1 MRYLFTFIRQEKC
14 KKQKHISLGDVNKS
28 ALSYISGGNGGF
40 IQIILEI
47 NLAKLLKII
56 NTYNI
61 QSYIWIIYILF
72 MLKKKPF
79 YLSLEDGKLS
89 G

>member
-1 MRYLFTFIRQEKC
+1 M
-14 KKQKHISLGDVNKS
+14 QKAKTHISLGDVNKS

-56 NTYNI
+56 NTYLTSVQHFLLQN
-61 QSYIWIIYILF
+61 LTHR
-72 MLKKKPF
+72 
-79 YLSLEDGKLS
+79 D
-89 G
+89 

>member
-1 MRYLFTFIRQEKC
+1 MMRYLFTFIRQEKC
-14 KKQKHISLGDVNKS
+14 KKQKHISLGDVNIS

-56 NTYNI
+56 NTYLTSVQHFLLQN
-61 QSYIWIIYILF
+61 LTHR
-72 MLKKKPF
+72 
-79 YLSLEDGKLS
+79 D
-89 G
+89 

>member
-1 MRYLFTFIRQEKC
+1 MMRYLFTFIRQEKC

-56 NTYNI
+56 NTYLTSVQHFLLQN
-61 QSYIWIIYILF
+61 LTHR
-72 MLKKKPF
+72 
-79 YLSLEDGKLS
+79 D
-89 G
+89 

>member
-56 NTYNI
+56 NTYLTSVQHFLLQN
-61 QSYIWIIYILF
+61 LTHR
-72 MLKKKPF
+72 
-79 YLSLEDGKLS
+79 D
-89 G
+89 